1 MITPLEVPIFVV
13 DDDPGILEIIQRTL
27 AIEGFKNVTPAKS
40 GLELLTKINLT
51 PGEAAISNTQT
62 AQQAS
67 VFVFVMDIMLP
78 DMNGLDLCKQIKGS
92 FPDSIVL
99 MISGFDIE
107 DLYKRIIDCDAD
119 DFLSKPFNPMELT
132 ARLNLLI
139 HKHNKHIVKSSVF
152 ANIEKYPSNQV
163 PHIGDDIGDYNVID
177 CLGWGK
183 SSVVYK
189 VVEKQSNDVFA
200 IKLLTRYALEFEEV
214 VDRFQHEIK
223 IMSLI
228 DHPYVIKFY
237 KMGDFNGC
245 PYILMDYIAGTNLE
259 EYIVTKGLPDIK
271 TIFIVALQTAEAI
284 AEIHRVG
291 ILHRDI
297 KLKNIIYDPSVSILK
312 LTDFG
317 IALGLHEGKH
327 ITHDGYIVGTPLYM
341 APELFRGEDSSEQS
355 DLYSLG
361 VTLYQFITGF
371 PPFVGKS
378 NADLYKKHLEAIP
391 KSITEARPEVPQELN
406 EIIIKKCMAKL
417 PEHRP
422 SSAKDVLDAIK
433 KINKK
438 YKIL

>member
-13 DDDPGILEIIQRTL
+13 DDDPGIVEIIQRTL
-27 AIEGFKNVTPAKS
+27 SFEGFKNVTTAKT
-40 GLELLTKINLT
+40 GLDLLTKINILPDDLAVSST
-51 PGEAAISNTQT
+51 KT

-67 VFVFVMDIMLP
+67 VFVFIMDIMLP
-78 DMNGLDLCKQIKGS
+78 DMNGLDLCTQIKDS

-107 DLYKRIIDCDAD
+107 DLYKRLIECDAD

-132 ARLNLLI
+132 ARINLLV

-152 ANIEKYPSNQV
+152 ANMSEFPSHQV
-163 PHIGDDIGDYNVID
+163 PHIGDDIGDYNIID

-189 VVEKQSNDVFA
+189 VVEKAGNEVFA

-214 VDRFQHEIK
+214 VARFQHEVN

-228 DHPYVIKFY
+228 EHPYIIKFY

-245 PYILMDYIAGTNLE
+245 PYLLMDYIAGTNLE

-271 TIFIVALQTAEAI
+271 TFFLIAI
-284 AEIHRVG
+284 QAADAITEVHRVG
-291 ILHRDI
+291 IIHRDI
-297 KLKNIIYDPSVSILK
+297 KLKNIMFDASISMMK

-317 IALGLHEGKH
+317 IALGLHEGNH
-327 ITHDGYIVGTPLYM
+327 ITHDGYIVGTPIYM
-341 APELFRGEDSSEQS
+341 APELFRGEDSSIQS

-378 NADLYKKHLEAIP
+378 NADLYKKHLEAVP
-391 KSITEARPEVPQELN
+391 KLISEVRPDAPKELD
-406 EIIIKKCMAKL
+406 ELIIKKCMAKL
-417 PEHRP
+417 PEYRP
-422 SSAKDVLDAIK
+422 TSAQEVLEKIRE
-433 KINKK
+433 INKT
-438 YKIL
+438 YKII